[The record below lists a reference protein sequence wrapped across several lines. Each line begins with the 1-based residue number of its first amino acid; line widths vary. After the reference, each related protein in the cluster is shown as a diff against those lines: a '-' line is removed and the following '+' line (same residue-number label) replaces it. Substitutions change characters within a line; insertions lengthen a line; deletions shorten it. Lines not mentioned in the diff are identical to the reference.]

1 MIQSETK
8 RKRMKKIVSEFY
20 GIISNVLYIIRVLE
34 EEGEREHDRK
44 NIQR

>member
-1 MIQSETK
+1 
-8 RKRMKKIVSEFY
+8 MKKIVSEFY